1 MNLKSIGYIFIVLS
15 VAGCCFLCTLIY
27 FIEPSTVA
35 DKSSPQ
41 FMLLSFSCLATI
53 GALVV
58 GGALML
64 FSNLTEKQRL
74 GRESQLTKEEQ
85 GRKFEEQK
93 NKEDEIIN
101 KWINK
106 KP

>member
-1 MNLKSIGYIFIVLS
+1 MNLKPLGYILIALS
-15 VAGCCFLCTLIY
+15 VVGCCFLFALIY

-35 DKSSPQ
+35 NKSSPQ
-41 FMLLSFSCLATI
+41 FILLSFSCLTTV
-53 GALVV
+53 GALVL
-58 GGALML
+58 GGVLII
-64 FSNLTEKQRL
+64 FSNLTEKQKADKKI
-74 GRESQLTKEEQ
+74 QLAREEQ
-85 GRKFEEQK
+85 YRKLEEQK